1 GELKQDN
8 LTLYTQLNANTEAV
22 TAIQENIARLK
33 ERVQLVDQSDAFAL
47 QSQVETLNN
56 DLNTQ
61 SVALKSLI
69 NAGLTFSGFSKV
81 EAQESFEVLILGTH
95 GRLTDTV
102 MLASVNAETEKIN
115 LVSIPRDLVVGGRRI
130 NESFYRFG
138 IDEVRNQIE
147 DVTGLYPEKYVVI
160 DMKSFEDLVD
170 ALGGIDVQVKK
181 DLYDSMYPGPNYTYE
196 TLNIKAG
203 NHHFDGVTALKYAR
217 SRKSTTDFDRA
228 ARQQEIIES
237 LKTKILSTNPLTN
250 VDQVIGI
257 YDSLKESVQTDIDL
271 WALISYIRQYSEYEV
286 LGGHVLS
293 TSNYLYPTTG
303 EGGAYLLVPKAGD
316 FSEIQAYV
324 AGVVNGEEV
333 NEDEVQK

>member
-1 GELKQDN
+1 
-8 LTLYTQLNANTEAV
+8 
-22 TAIQENIARLK
+22 
-33 ERVQLVDQSDAFAL
+33 
-47 QSQVETLNN
+47 
-56 DLNTQ
+56 
-61 SVALKSLI
+61 
-69 NAGLTFSGFSKV
+69 
-81 EAQESFEVLILGTH
+81 
-95 GRLTDTV
+95 
-102 MLASVNAETEKIN
+102 
-115 LVSIPRDLVVGGRRI
+115 
-130 NESFYRFG
+130 
-138 IDEVRNQIE
+138 
-147 DVTGLYPEKYVVI
+147 VTGLYPEKYVVI

-237 LKTKILSTNPLTN
+237 LKTKILST
-250 VDQVIGI
+250 
-257 YDSLKESVQTDIDL
+257 
-271 WALISYIRQYSEYEV
+271 
-286 LGGHVLS
+286 
-293 TSNYLYPTTG
+293 G